1 MNYPN
6 IEQIHDGSTSIET
19 YLKIGKEFFNYF
31 VNLGRLKPTE
41 DVLDIG
47 CCIGRMAVPLLDY
60 MTTGKY
66 VGFDIVKGGIDWCTA
81 NITPQYPNFK
91 FEHANIYSVLYNPT
105 SSVKVEDYIF
115 PYDDGSFDFIFL
127 TSVFTHMNGYQV
139 SNYIKE
145 IERVLRKN
153 GRIFIHRKFK

>member
-127 TSVFTHMNGYQV
+127 TSV
-139 SNYIKE
+139 
-145 IERVLRKN
+145 
-153 GRIFIHRKFK
+153 RISFN